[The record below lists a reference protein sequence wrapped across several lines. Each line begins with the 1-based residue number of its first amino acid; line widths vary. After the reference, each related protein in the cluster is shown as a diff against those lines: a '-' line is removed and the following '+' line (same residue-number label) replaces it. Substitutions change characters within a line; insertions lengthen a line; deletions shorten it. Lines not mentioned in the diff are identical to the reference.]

1 MPKRSWIVGLVA
13 GWVAL
18 AVERVFLD
26 GGPFRW
32 SPPALRDAI
41 ATSVDERV
49 TGLRR
54 YAGMWFVAFVDEIV
68 EASLIVG
75 GGLSLALHVAV
86 LSMGLCAAGDA
97 ICESTFVPVGGQL
110 TRLHGVRATPVA
122 QLVVSVPP
130 TDESVVYKKPL
141 RWSCALS
148 VFERFPLR
156 YPKSGRRAQTQF
168 TRVMID
174 SHFSATTCLVAM
186 GGLMSMS
193 VATEPLD
200 GRMVWYGPHRA
211 VIELAGID
219 ITGDRPV
226 SFPAEWWD
234 LVIDFAILDR
244 SEMVVL

>member
-18 AVERVFLD
+18 AVERVFLT

-86 LSMGLCAAGDA
+86 LSLGLCAAGDA

-110 TRLHGVRATPVA
+110 TRLHAMRAAPVA

-130 TDESVVYKKPL
+130 IDEPVVYKKPL

-156 YPKSGRRAQTQF
+156 YPKLGRRART
-168 TRVMID
+168 
-174 SHFSATTCLVAM
+174 ATTCLVAM
-186 GGLMSMS
+186 GGLMSIS
-193 VATEPLD
+193 VVTEPLD
-200 GRMVWYGPHRA
+200 GRMVWYGPRRA
-211 VIELAGID
+211 VIELASID

-234 LVIDFAILDR
+234 LVINFAILDR
-244 SEMVVL
+244 SEVVVL